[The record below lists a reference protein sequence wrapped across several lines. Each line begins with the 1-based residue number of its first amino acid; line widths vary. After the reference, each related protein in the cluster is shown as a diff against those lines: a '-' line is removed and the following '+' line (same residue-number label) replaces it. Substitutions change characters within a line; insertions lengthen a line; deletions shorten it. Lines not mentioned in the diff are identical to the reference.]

1 MLRLRKIDGCLNE
14 HDVTKLKPLPHF
26 DVDIHAFGKTITRKM
41 AKVIIDNQAMY
52 ADTITG
58 TLYNP
63 QTGRSNSSRLWI
75 EKVYKL

>member
-1 MLRLRKIDGCLNE
+1 MRIRTESGCVNE
-14 HDVTKLKPLPHF
+14 HDIIKMKDLPKF
-26 DVDIHAFGKTITRKM
+26 DVDIHAFGTTVTRKM
-41 AKVIIDNQAMY
+41 AKIMVNDQAMY

-63 QTGRSNSSRLWI
+63 KTGRSNSSRLWI